1 MIILTVDEIILMHRK
16 LIDKTGGLDGI
27 RDMGMLESAVM
38 NCNLTF
44 GEEELYPSV
53 LEKAARLAF
62 SLCRNHPFVDG
73 NKRTAVLAMLVEL
86 KINKINVA
94 FTKSELISIGMG
106 LADGSI
112 DYKSL
117 VDNIKKHQ
125 D

>member
-16 LIDKTGGLDGI
+16 LIDKTGGLVGI

-117 VDNIKKHQ
+117 VDNIKKHL